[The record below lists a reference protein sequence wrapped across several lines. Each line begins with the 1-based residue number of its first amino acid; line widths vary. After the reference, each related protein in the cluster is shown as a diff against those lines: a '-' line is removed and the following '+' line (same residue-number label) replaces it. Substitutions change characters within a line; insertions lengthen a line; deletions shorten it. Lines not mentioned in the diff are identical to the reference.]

1 MKVLRRYATL
11 VMGGFLLGLLP
22 IAPKFP
28 SHVYGQNTQL
38 PQEYIPNYQIAKER
52 QDILDMFVQIQA
64 VKNTGLDL
72 DEDFF
77 KKLGDDFNK
86 VFPSLPQ
93 ESKFKV
99 TYEQCRILTNNL
111 AQEYTF
117 NKFGQFLDSC
127 FSALDRDIK
136 EMNAKYSV
144 QAKIKVNPQVG
155 SAPLSVTFD
164 ARDSSDPSNETLPS
178 NNYYWYYKDTNGV
191 DQAIGQ

>member
-1 MKVLRRYATL
+1 MI
-11 VMGGFLLGLLP
+11 GGFLIGLLP
-22 IAPKFP
+22 LAPKL
-28 SHVYGQNTQL
+28 SSNVYGQNTQL

-52 QDILDMFVQIQA
+52 NEILNMFVQIQA

-77 KKLGDDFNK
+77 KKLATNFEK
-86 VFPSLPQ
+86 VFPRLPQ

-111 AQEYTF
+111 SQEYTF

-136 EMNAKYSV
+136 DMNAKYSV
-144 QAKIKVNPQVG
+144 QAKMKTNPQ
-155 SAPLSVTFD
+155 L
-164 ARDSSDPSNETLPS
+164 
-178 NNYYWYYKDTNGV
+178 
-191 DQAIGQ
+191 